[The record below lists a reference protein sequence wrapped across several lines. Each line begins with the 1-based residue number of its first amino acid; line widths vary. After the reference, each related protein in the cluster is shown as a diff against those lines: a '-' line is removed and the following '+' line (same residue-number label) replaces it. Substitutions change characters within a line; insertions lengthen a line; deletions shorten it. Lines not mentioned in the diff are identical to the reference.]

1 MCANGRPGSR
11 FGGSSLLTRR
21 KASRYTMLLMKTVLS
36 SILLVFLAAATAI
49 GQYAPLKIDVSK
61 LGPQVGERIADFRLP
76 DQNGTVR
83 TRDALMGPE
92 GLMLVFSRSADWCPY
107 CKTQL
112 VELQSRL
119 PELKKK
125 GIGLAAMTYDSP
137 AILVDFSRRR
147 GITFPLLSDAGSA
160 TIKAYGL
167 LNTTVDAASS
177 NYGIPF
183 PGTFLVNRQG
193 VVTARFFEEAYQERN
208 TVASILLKLGNP
220 GHETDAQR
228 ITTDHVDITTYVS
241 DQVVAPGTLFSIVAD
256 ITPRPG
262 MHVYAPGTHSYK
274 VVALRLDA
282 QPLLLA
288 RPLRYPASDIYVFK
302 PLNERVEVFQKP
314 FRLIQEVAVDG
325 SADARK
331 ALASVE
337 TLSITGALE
346 YQACDDRVCFLS
358 KSVPVTY
365 TVKVRQL
372 DTERANVAGTP

>member
-1 MCANGRPGSR
+1 MTWRLNCAARSAIIA
-11 FGGSSLLTRR
+11 SVLL
-21 KASRYTMLLMKTVLS
+21 ASV
-36 SILLVFLAAATAI
+36 TAF
-49 GQYAPLKIDVSK
+49 GQYAPLKVDISK
-61 LGPQVGERIADFRLP
+61 LGPQVGERIGDFRLP
-76 DQNGTVR
+76 DQSGTVR
-83 TRDALMGPE
+83 TRDALMGPN

-119 PELKKK
+119 PELTKK

-137 AILVDFSRRR
+137 AILADFSRRR

-167 LNTTVDAASS
+167 LNTTVDAAST

-208 TVASILLKLGNP
+208 TVASILLKLGDS
-220 GHETDAQR
+220 GLEADAR
-228 ITTDHVDITTYVS
+228 RMTTDHLVITTYVS

-262 MHVYAPGTHSYK
+262 MHVYAPGTHGYK

-282 QPLLLA
+282 RPLLLA
-288 RPLRYPASDIYVFK
+288 RPLRYPASDIYEFK

-314 FRLIQEVAVDG
+314 FRLVQDVALDG
-325 SADARK
+325 SADGRK
-331 ALASVE
+331 ALASVD
-337 TLSITGALE
+337 TFSITGALE
-346 YQACDDRVCFLS
+346 YQACDDKVCFLS
-358 KSVPVTY
+358 KSVPVMY
-365 TVKVRQL
+365 TVNVRQL
-372 DTERANVAGTP
+372 DTERTN

>member
-1 MCANGRPGSR
+1 
-11 FGGSSLLTRR
+11 
-21 KASRYTMLLMKTVLS
+21 
-36 SILLVFLAAATAI
+36 
-49 GQYAPLKIDVSK
+49 
-61 LGPQVGERIADFRLP
+61 
-76 DQNGTVR
+76 
-83 TRDALMGPE
+83 
-92 GLMLVFSRSADWCPY
+92 
-107 CKTQL
+107 
-112 VELQSRL
+112 
-119 PELKKK
+119 
-125 GIGLAAMTYDSP
+125 MTYDST
-137 AILVDFSRRR
+137 AVLADFSRRR

-167 LNTTVDAASS
+167 LNTTVDAAST

-208 TVASILLKLGNP
+208 TVASILLKLGDP
-220 GHETDAQR
+220 GHTVAQR
-228 ITTDHVDITTYVS
+228 ISTDHLVITTYVS

-314 FRLIQEVAVDG
+314 FRLVQDVALNG
-325 SADARK
+325 SAEARK

-337 TLSITGALE
+337 TFSITGALE
-346 YQACDDRVCFLS
+346 YQACDDSVCFLS

-372 DTERANVAGTP
+372 DTERANLASTPR

>member
-1 MCANGRPGSR
+1 M
-11 FGGSSLLTRR
+11 
-21 KASRYTMLLMKTVLS
+21 KAVLS
-36 SILLVFLAAATAI
+36 GIALVFLAAATAS
-49 GQYAPLKIDVSK
+49 GQYAALKVDVAK
-61 LGPQVGERIADFRLP
+61 LGPQVGEGIADFRLP
-76 DQNGTVR
+76 DQTGTMR
-83 TRDALMGPE
+83 TRDDLMGPN

-119 PELKKK
+119 PELRKK
-125 GIGLAAMTYDSP
+125 GIGLAAITYDSP
-137 AILVDFSRRR
+137 AILADFSRRR

-167 LNTTVDAASS
+167 LNTTVDASS
-177 NYGIPF
+177 TNYGIPF

-193 VVTARFFEEAYQERN
+193 AVTARFFEEAYQERN
-208 TVASILLKLGNP
+208 TVASILLKLGDP

-241 DQVVAPGTLFSIVAD
+241 DLVVAPGTLFSIVAD

-262 MHVYAPGTHSYK
+262 MHVYAPGAHSYK
-274 VVALRLDA
+274 VVVLRLDA
-282 QPLLLA
+282 QPLLLT
-288 RPLRYPASDIYVFK
+288 RPLRYPTSDIYVFK
-302 PLNERVEVFQKP
+302 PLNERVDVFQKP
-314 FRLIQEVAVDG
+314 FRLVQDVALNG

-337 TLSITGALE
+337 TLSITGVVE
-346 YQACDDRVCFLS
+346 YQACDDRVCYLS

-365 TVKVRQL
+365 NVRVRQL
-372 DTERANVAGTP
+372 DTERANVGSAPR